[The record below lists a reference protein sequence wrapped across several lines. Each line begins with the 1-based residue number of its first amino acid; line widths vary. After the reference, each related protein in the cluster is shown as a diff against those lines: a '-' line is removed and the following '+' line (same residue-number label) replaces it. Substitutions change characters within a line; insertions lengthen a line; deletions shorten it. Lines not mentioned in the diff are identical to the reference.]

1 MNNEKCYFGQKAE
14 VAPDCVMVIFGA
26 GGDLTHRLLLP
37 TICHLGGDGLLSD
50 NFNIVGV
57 AGLDYND
64 RSFRDYLLHDI
75 GTRVHNKESC
85 QYARTLS
92 KRVHYIKGRFEQE
105 EVFTALK
112 ERLEKMAQ
120 NEGASR
126 NYIFYLAIP
135 PTMFFPVIK
144 GLYDHGLF
152 DESSGSF
159 RRVIIEKPFGHDL
172 ASAIELNHAITSLID
187 ERQIFRIDHYLG
199 KETVQNLLAFRF
211 ANGIFEPI
219 WNHNY
224 IDHVQI
230 TVAEKAGIKT
240 RGKYYEEAG
249 ALRDMIPNH
258 AFQLLSLIA
267 MEPPIS
273 FASQT
278 VRDEKAKLLRSI
290 VRYTFED
297 VASHVVRAQY
307 GPGEQDQEPIKG
319 YLEEENVSPTSTT
332 ETYVA
337 MKLLIDNWRWAGV
350 PFYLRTGKRLQ
361 KRITEIAI
369 HFKRP
374 PSSMFKKT
382 QTTDLSPNLL
392 LIHIQPEEGISL
404 QFGAKVPGPMV
415 RIGDVNMRFLYKDY
429 FGLKLGTGY
438 ETLLY
443 DCMQGDSTLYQRED
457 MVESAWKVVQPILDA
472 WKECDFPLA
481 TYRAQSFG
489 PKKADELLAR
499 DNRSW
504 REL

>member
-1 MNNEKCYFGQKAE
+1 MSNETFEDQKAS
-14 VAPDCVMVIFGA
+14 VAPDCTMVIFGA
-26 GGDLTHRLLLP
+26 GGELTQRLLLP

-50 NFNIVGV
+50 NFNILGV
-57 AGLDYND
+57 AGHDYD
-64 RSFRDYLLHDI
+64 DQSFREYLLKDI
-75 GTRVHNKESC
+75 
-85 QYARTLS
+85 AS
-92 KRVHYIKGRFEQE
+92 KVQDQKASACGKDLAKKVHYIKGRFEQDE
-105 EVFTALK
+105 TFIKLKNRLK
-112 ERLEKMAQ
+112 EMAEK
-120 NEGASR
+120 EHASK

-135 PTMFFPVIK
+135 PAMFFPVIK
-144 GLYDHGLF
+144 ALYDHGLF
-152 DESSGSF
+152 DETDGF

-172 ASAIELNHAITSLID
+172 ASAIELNHAITSLIS
-187 ERQIFRIDHYLG
+187 EKQIYRIDHYLG

-219 WNHNY
+219 WNQNY

-230 TVAEKAGIKT
+230 TVAETSGIST
-240 RGKYYEEAG
+240 RGKYYDEAG
-249 ALRDMIPNH
+249 AMRDMIPNH

-273 FASQT
+273 FASGT

-290 VRYTFED
+290 VRFTPED
-297 VASHVVRAQY
+297 VKANVVRAQY
-307 GPGEQDQEPIKG
+307 SRAEGVNG
-319 YLEEENVSPTSTT
+319 YLEEENVAKDSKT

-337 MKLLIDNWRWAGV
+337 MKILIDNWRWGQV
-350 PFYLRTGKRLQ
+350 PFYIRTGKRLK
-361 KRITEIAI
+361 KRVTEIAI

-415 RIGDVNMRFLYKDY
+415 RIGNVNMRFLYKDY

-443 DCMQGDSTLYQRED
+443 DCMQGDSTLYQRAD
-457 MVESAWKVVQPILDA
+457 MVESAWKVVQPILDEWQNDKA
-472 WKECDFPLA
+472 PLPQYTA
-481 TYRAQSFG
+481 ASQG
-489 PKKADELLAR
+489 PKEAEELLVK
-499 DNRSW
+499 DGRSW
-504 REL
+504 RRM